1 MNVKDV
7 HVIAEAGTNHNGDF
21 QTAKRLID
29 VAKESEADSVKFQII
44 YPEGLYLPGNFK
56 FGNTTM
62 DKVFDMRRRLMLTDD
77 EYQQLSDYASKR
89 EIGFAASVFDKRGID
104 LISSFD
110 PEYIKIAS
118 TDLNNLQLLRMAA
131 EKGIRIILST
141 GMSELDEIER
151 SVNELS
157 KLNFSDIVLL
167 HCVSAYPAKLEDMN
181 LGFLDILKSEFGF
194 PVGLSDHTRDSLAS
208 CVALTKGISYLEKH
222 FTLDSTQEGFDHSY
236 ALDPCGLKKYIDD
249 VRQSSLALQK
259 AENKLLENEIK
270 VKNMARRSI
279 YAARDIQENEKI
291 SEDDVLIVRPP
302 NILSADQIDSL
313 LGKEVNKNIKKHQ
326 PLSLDI
332 IKND

>member
-118 TDLNNLQLLRMAA
+118 TDLNN
-131 EKGIRIILST
+131 
-141 GMSELDEIER
+141 
-151 SVNELS
+151 
-157 KLNFSDIVLL
+157 
-167 HCVSAYPAKLEDMN
+167 
-181 LGFLDILKSEFGF
+181 
-194 PVGLSDHTRDSLAS
+194 
-208 CVALTKGISYLEKH
+208 
-222 FTLDSTQEGFDHSY
+222 
-236 ALDPCGLKKYIDD
+236 
-249 VRQSSLALQK
+249 
-259 AENKLLENEIK
+259 
-270 VKNMARRSI
+270 
-279 YAARDIQENEKI
+279 
-291 SEDDVLIVRPP
+291 
-302 NILSADQIDSL
+302 
-313 LGKEVNKNIKKHQ
+313 
-326 PLSLDI
+326 
-332 IKND
+332 